1 MKLNQMKERYS
12 LYVKNAGTY
21 LFATLINS
29 ALGIIINP
37 LLAMNLSPEDY
48 AAIGYYGGFSTLFT
62 PLMAFFLI
70 DYFLKNRFLLSGE
83 ELQRLKATIIKLFIF
98 FSAGVMLL
106 CLVGLFVY
114 VKFTGVSIPFSPYAI
129 LTLLGIYFSLLFSFR
144 TADLKIDRKANV
156 FFRLSVTQGVLNAG
170 LALLFVVVIKWGA
183 TGKML
188 ATLLVGLLFFAYT
201 LYAYRDKL
209 HIPFDYSRIKPI
221 IKYSVPLVLAG
232 MLGFFTTGFD
242 KVLLE
247 RQKDLYSLGIYSV
260 AVQMSGFIN
269 VFSTAIK
276 TTFQPDAYQAIADKN
291 MRKLAKTIFLNV
303 GLVSIIVLLF
313 IIFCPILIHLLT
325 AGRYDASTGLARIL
339 SLSVITST
347 IYYQISQATYGSG
360 LSNLTLI
367 NKIIGS
373 VLSALL
379 FIVMI
384 PRFGAVGAAW
394 SMVLSFLIYAVGN
407 VILLYINRNKFLK

>member
-1 MKLNQMKERYS
+1 MTFQQMKERYS
-12 LYVKNAGTY
+12 LYIKNAGIY
-21 LFATLINS
+21 LLATLINS
-29 ALGIIINP
+29 ALGVLINP

-48 AAIGYYGGFSTLFT
+48 ATIGYYGGFSTLFT

-70 DYFLKNRFLLSGE
+70 DYFLRNRFLLEGE
-83 ELQRLKATIIKLFIF
+83 ELRRLKATVIKMFLF

-106 CLVGLFVY
+106 CLLGLFVY

-144 TADLKIDRKANV
+144 SADLKIDRKANA
-156 FFRLSVTQGVLNAG
+156 FFRLSITQGVLNAG

-183 TGKML
+183 LGKML
-188 ATLLVGLLFFAYT
+188 ATLLVGTLLTVYCLFS
-201 LYAYRDKL
+201 YRDVLK
-209 HIPFDYSRIKPI
+209 ISFDYSRIKPI
-221 IKYSVPLVLAG
+221 IKYSFPLVLAG
-232 MLGFFTTGFD
+232 TLGFFTTGFD

-260 AVQMSGFIN
+260 AVQMSGFID
-269 VFSTAIK
+269 VFATAIK
-276 TTFQPDAYQAIADKN
+276 TTFQPDIYQAISEKN
-291 MRKLAKTIFLNV
+291 MRRLIKTIFLNV
-303 GLVSIIVLLF
+303 GLVSIFVLLF
-313 IIFCPILIHLLT
+313 IVFCPILIHLLT

-394 SMVLSFLIYAVGN
+394 SMVFSFLIYATGN